1 MEKQSKQISIDA
13 QLYDSIKDYCSL
25 NGIKMKGYV
34 QDLLQKSFN
43 EDKYGKSPFERAGKV
58 PVEEKPTKKVEVI
71 AVKIDEAE
79 KVKGTKS
86 MEEDNV
92 EIVMIPVNDKG
103 AVIGEDMHDDGTL
116 SGKNGEDGSKYLN
129 KVVKKRKL

>member
-58 PVEEKPTKKVEVI
+58 PVEEKPAKNVEVI
-71 AVKIDEAE
+71 TVKIDDTDKE
-79 KVKGTKS
+79 VKS
-86 MEEDNV
+86 SEESDV
-92 EIVMIPVNDKG
+92 KAVVIPVNDEVVAIGKDTHDDVTLNG
-103 AVIGEDMHDDGTL
+103 EKGEDR
-116 SGKNGEDGSKYLN
+116 SKYMN

>member
-1 MEKQSKQISIDA
+1 
-13 QLYDSIKDYCSL
+13 
-25 NGIKMKGYV
+25 MKGYV